1 MSNWSNASRLCF
13 AGLLWASAAS
23 AQSAVP
29 QKPGAPSAAPV
40 TKIPAP
46 AAAGA
51 TTTPAAPAA
60 TPNAA
65 PALPQVED
73 PMLVPAPPAPR
84 VLNTWQEALATLRRD
99 STSLKSA
106 QARIEQA
113 RGRARTTLA
122 GALPQV
128 NGRANATQ
136 QLLRGESE
144 ATTIS
149 GVYMGQ
155 PFTLTNPSRTIPDP
169 SFSWGAGLNVEIP
182 VLATSSWYEH
192 GTAKDVIQNA
202 TLDAK
207 EIERQQI
214 ALVANAIVDVVTRE
228 RLAEVSRVALSSAL
242 STLNLTQRRAA
253 LGAASTVDVLR
264 VEQEVSDSRAQVVAS
279 QEDVIRAREAL
290 GAALGSSEPWGVTP
304 EIHLDSLATDARS
317 SCTVETSIDQ
327 RPDVR
332 AAGAAVGVAERN
344 VTAVDQTFMPTVKVG
359 SDLAYSQPRSPIN
372 NEHVTWSIYGAL
384 NWNIYDGG
392 VRTGN
397 REARRADLELSRQN
411 VSDVR
416 RRAQIE
422 VNQAIRGVEVA
433 NANLAVSTRSREI
446 ASETARLT
454 QVAYLN
460 GTGTSFDL
468 VDSAR
473 RLRAAELD
481 LAIKEFQVLRAKIA
495 ALLSLATCRV

>member
-13 AGLLWASAAS
+13 ASLLWASAAS

-29 QKPGAPSAAPV
+29 QKPGAPSAAPI
-40 TKIPAP
+40 TKVPAPPVAPATTAP
-46 AAAGA
+46 AAPTANP
-51 TTTPAAPAA
+51 T
-60 TPNAA
+60 AA

-73 PMLVPAPPAPR
+73 PMLAPPPPAAH

-99 STSLKSA
+99 STSLKIA

-122 GALPQV
+122 GALPSL
-128 NGRANATQ
+128 NGRASATQ
-136 QLLRGESE
+136 QLLTGESPPFLIPGPPPAI
-144 ATTIS
+144 ATK
-149 GVYMGQ
+149 
-155 PFTLTNPSRTIPDP
+155 TIPDP
-169 SFSWGAGLNVEIP
+169 SFSWGAGLNIEIP
-182 VLATSSWYEH
+182 VLAASSWYEH
-192 GTAKDVIQNA
+192 GTAKDVIENA
-202 TLDAK
+202 KLDAK
-207 EIERQQI
+207 EVERQQI
-214 ALVANAIVDVVTRE
+214 ALVANSIVDVVTRE

-264 VEQEVSDSRAQVVAS
+264 VEQEVSDSRAQVVAT
-279 QEDVIRAREAL
+279 QEDVLRAREAL
-290 GAALGSSEPWGVTP
+290 GAALGSAEPWSVTP
-304 EIHLDSLATDARS
+304 EIHLDSLASDARS

-332 AAGAAVGVAERN
+332 AANAAVGVAERN
-344 VTAVDQTFMPTVKVG
+344 VNGVDQTFIPTVKLG
-359 SDLAYSQPRSPIN
+359 SDLAYTQPRSAIN

-397 REARRADLELSRQN
+397 RESRRADLDLSRQN

-433 NANLAVSTRSREI
+433 SANLAVSTRSREI

-495 ALLSLATCRV
+495 ALLALATCRV